1 MAKIAFLGLGL
12 MGRPMAARLLHA
24 GHDLTV
30 WNRTPEKAKPLVDQG
45 AQTAPS
51 PAEAAADADV
61 VITMLATPEALQ
73 QVVFGDDGLAS
84 VLRSGQIFIEMS
96 TVGPQTIRKIAPR
109 LADGVT
115 LVDAPVLGSIPQ
127 ATDGTLEVFVGAK
140 DDVFERVR
148 PLLEAL
154 GNVRH
159 VGGPLAGA
167 SIKLVVNLTL
177 GAVMTTLGEALALG
191 RAFSLDRGILLDV
204 LEGSPIGSSV
214 KNKRE
219 RIESGHYPPNFK
231 LALGEKDLRLVDSA
245 AEESG
250 IELRVAR
257 AARTWFTDAASLF
270 GDLDYSAVV
279 AAILGENPLA

>member
-73 QVVFGDDGLAS
+73 QVVLGDGGLAS
-84 VLRSGQIFIEMS
+84 VLRPGQIFIEMS

-177 GAVMTTLGEALALG
+177 GAVMATLGEALALG